1 MEPAQQLPL
10 RDIHLPEA
18 ISWWP
23 PALGWWLLLVLVPLV
38 IYFVYWLVKSIN
50 RKTAIKTAKKLLLQL
65 KQDNR
70 LDNAQKLKEI
80 STLIRRVAISTFSRA
95 ECADLTG
102 QQWLEFLDR
111 SVKGA
116 PFAQG
121 VGQLLATAP
130 YRNYSPT
137 EQEITGLIN
146 LCESWLKAQTK
157 RQR

>member
-23 PALGWWLLLVLVPLV
+23 PALGWWLLLVLAPPA
-38 IYFVYWLVKSIN
+38 IYLIYWLVKRVK
-50 RKTAIKTAKKLLLQL
+50 RKTAVKTAKKLLLQL

-80 STLIRRVAISTFSRA
+80 STLIRRVAISTSSRID
-95 ECADLTG
+95 CADLTG
-102 QQWLEFLDR
+102 QQWLAFLDN
-111 SVKGA
+111 SVKDA
-116 PFAQG
+116 PFTQG

-130 YRNYSPT
+130 YRNYLPT
-137 EQEITGLIN
+137 EHEISGLIN